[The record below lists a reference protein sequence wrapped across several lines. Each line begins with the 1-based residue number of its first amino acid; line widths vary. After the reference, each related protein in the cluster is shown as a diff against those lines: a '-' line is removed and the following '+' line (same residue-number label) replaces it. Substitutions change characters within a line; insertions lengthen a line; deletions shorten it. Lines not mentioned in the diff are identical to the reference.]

1 MSHAAQITTGFRSP
15 EKRPKN
21 PQSRRW
27 LWRLVRHFFHDAIVS
42 EPRGEASIRDSRRAS
57 KAASKTHRD
66 NGAPILRHACR
77 RSDARKNNTTDAP
90 DHRCHSSSRP
100 LGACMFQAE
109 ASRGSSLPNVKDE
122 PRARLAPEAAQQPKC
137 QPCSWA
143 LAAGWALLFGPSPT
157 HQSRAIA
164 RGR

>member
-1 MSHAAQITTGFRSP
+1 MSVFFIFCRTSEMSHAAQITTGFHSP

-42 EPRGEASIRDSRRAS
+42 EPRGEASTRDSRRAS

-109 ASRGSSLPNVKDE
+109 ASRGSSLPNVKSE
-122 PRARLAPEAAQQPKC
+122 PRPRLARSVRKHDP
-137 QPCSWA
+137 
-143 LAAGWALLFGPSPT
+143 
-157 HQSRAIA
+157 
-164 RGR
+164 

>member
-1 MSHAAQITTGFRSP
+1 MSHAAQITTGFHSP

-42 EPRGEASIRDSRRAS
+42 EPRGEASTRDSRRAS

-109 ASRGSSLPNVKDE
+109 ASRGSSLPNVQGE
-122 PRARLAPEAAQQPKC
+122 PRPLGAVGSAAWLASLCMSRTAFTAFHRASSIGK
-137 QPCSWA
+137 
-143 LAAGWALLFGPSPT
+143 SPA
-157 HQSRAIA
+157 SSLE
-164 RGR
+164 

>member
-1 MSHAAQITTGFRSP
+1 MSHAAQITTGFHSP

-42 EPRGEASIRDSRRAS
+42 EPRGEASTRDSRRAS

-109 ASRGSSLPNVKDE
+109 ASRGSSLPNSVIRLHSGQLLQGEVK
-122 PRARLAPEAAQQPKC
+122 
-137 QPCSWA
+137 
-143 LAAGWALLFGPSPT
+143 GGFGRSL
-157 HQSRAIA
+157 QR
-164 RGR
+164 